1 MQRLESELERL
12 RAEAGEARTRL
23 RAAESATA
31 TAERLREEAE
41 GSSTCV
47 ICLDKPTNIVLM
59 PCMHSRFCGEC
70 MRRHRLTS
78 GRCPTCRGNIMGVL
92 DIFR

>member
-1 MQRLESELERL
+1 MQRLESEVERL

-23 RAAESATA
+23 RVAESTA
-31 TAERLREEAE
+31 AMAERLREEAE
-41 GSSTCV
+41 GSNTCV
-47 ICLDKPTNIVLM
+47 ICFDKPANTVLM

-70 MRRHRLTS
+70 MRRHRTTS
-78 GRCPTCRGNIMGVL
+78 GSCPTCRGNIMGVL